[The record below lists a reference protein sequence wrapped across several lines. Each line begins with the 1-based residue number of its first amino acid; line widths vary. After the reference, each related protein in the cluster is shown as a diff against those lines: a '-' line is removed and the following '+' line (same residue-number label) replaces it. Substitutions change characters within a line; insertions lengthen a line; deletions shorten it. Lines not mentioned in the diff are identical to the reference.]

1 MIDGTDMQLVRT
13 FLLMTREEFA
23 ERVGCS
29 ATLIYLTESGKRAIS
44 PALRRSLRRVV
55 NGEEFR
61 GMEKRLADFKQKLEE
76 EA

>member
-13 FLLMTREEFA
+13 FLMMTREEFA
-23 ERVGCS
+23 ARVGCS
-29 ATLIYLTESGKRAIS
+29 PTLIYLTESGKRQIS
-44 PALRRSLRRVV
+44 PALRKSLRRVV

-61 GMEKRLADFKQKLEE
+61 GLEKRLAELKKELEA

>member
-13 FLLMTREEFA
+13 FLMMTREEFA
-23 ERVGCS
+23 ERIGCS
-29 ATLIYLTESGKRAIS
+29 PQLVYFAESGRRGVS
-44 PALRRSLRRVV
+44 PALRKSLRRVV

-61 GMEKRLADFKQKLEE
+61 SLEKRLADLKQELEA

>member
-13 FLLMTREEFA
+13 FLLMTREESA
-23 ERVGCS
+23 ARVGCS
-29 ATLIYLTESGKRAIS
+29 ATLIYLTESGKRPIS
-44 PALRRSLRRVV
+44 PALRRSLRRVI

-61 GMEKRLADFKQKLEE
+61 GMEKRLADLKQKLEE

>member
-1 MIDGTDMQLVRT
+1 MIVGTDMQLVRT
-13 FLLMTREEFA
+13 FLMMTREEFA

-29 ATLIYLTESGKRAIS
+29 PTLIYLTESGKRQIS

-61 GMEKRLADFKQKLEE
+61 VMEKRLANLKAELEAE
-76 EA
+76 V

>member
-13 FLLMTREEFA
+13 FLMMTREEFA
-23 ERVGCS
+23 ARVGCS
-29 ATLIYLTESGKRAIS
+29 PTLIYLTESGKRAIS

-55 NGEEFR
+55 DGEEFR
-61 GMEKRLADFKQKLEE
+61 GMEKRLADFKQELEA

>member
-23 ERVGCS
+23 ERIGCS
-29 ATLIYLTESGKRAIS
+29 ATLIYLTESGKRQIS
-44 PALRRSLRRVV
+44 PALRRALRRVID
-55 NGEEFR
+55 GQEFR
-61 GMEKRLADFKQKLEE
+61 LMEKRLANLKQELEA

>member
-1 MIDGTDMQLVRT
+1 MIVGTDMQLVRA
-13 FLLMTREEFA
+13 FLMMTREEFA

-29 ATLIYLTESGKRAIS
+29 ATLIYLTESGKRQIS
-44 PALRRSLRRVV
+44 PALRRSLRRVI

-61 GMEKRLADFKQKLEE
+61 FMEKRLANLKHELEA